1 MIFFYSCLFSLVS
14 TCSFIQSEDETIV
27 FLKDKIKCFPNDSVF
42 YNAYLNLY
50 KSENSKRDKNFYAN
64 IIRNSKLFDPKI
76 ADFDSFSF
84 YLNDINDSLKLD
96 PIKFNLKLFLTKDD
110 VPWCFIYPSKD
121 PFQIYQDIESKLKVL
136 DDRAYINKLRG
147 VDASTWAT
155 TVFKLERY
163 QNGAGIKVN
172 IKGVDYCFPNSKSLF
187 FKFGSSELRYSNN
200 TFTDH
205 GFVTYTDWYKNKQRF
220 DFLNL
225 ATDKYIKNLINNNNN
240 DLNLRS
246 FYTNFLV
253 LYNSGRNKNLHDNII
268 KNIDEI
274 IFLQNSNVSLGS
286 LGIVGLNPGSSF
298 NYRIALLLTKQKNIW
313 VFAYPVDNTPVE
325 IFQTIQNRLVNVEK
339 NDFKNSMKMQDANSW
354 SICLFKLKKDAGGG
368 IKNGINMVSFKKLKD
383 PVLIPDITSKLV
395 IDNFGVTGF
404 DSSENKLA
412 DLHFQIYIDWSEH
425 LKNNHEPLVNFL
437 INNFPN
443 NKTSLFIKTPE
454 GKQPLVLDDLIG
466 KKKLITYIEPHRNSS
481 FKNIQSIFTEFTP
494 NSKRNDQIVFI
505 TRNPLT
511 TLGETKFRNDDEYQ
525 EFKKNIYEF
534 NISVIQMEG
543 PAVESFYKIFD
554 FDEYQKPSV
563 GYHQLDYENT
573 NKLKFPIFGN

>member
-1 MIFFYSCLFSLVS
+1 MSSFYSCLFSLV
-14 TCSFIQSEDETIV
+14 CIFSFFHSEDETVV
-27 FLKDKIKCFPNDSVF
+27 FLKDKIKSSPNNSLF
-42 YNAYLNLY
+42 YSSFLNLY
-50 KSENSKRDKNFYAN
+50 NSDNSTSDKKFYSN
-64 IIRNSKLFDPKI
+64 IIKNSILFNPKNS
-76 ADFDSFSF
+76 DFDTFSF
-84 YLNDINDSLKLD
+84 YLNDVNDRLKLD
-96 PIKFNLKLFLTKDD
+96 PIKFNLKLLLTKDD
-110 VPWCFIYPSKD
+110 VPWCFIYPSEN
-121 PFQIYQDIESKLKVL
+121 PFHIFQDIESKLKVF
-136 DDRAYINKLRG
+136 DDGAYMKRLRG
-147 VDASTWAT
+147 VDASTWVT
-155 TVFKLERY
+155 TVFKLEKY
-163 QNGAGIKVN
+163 ENGACTKVN

-205 GFVTYTDWYKNKQRF
+205 GFDTYTDWYKNKQRF

-225 ATDKYIKNLINNNNN
+225 ATDKYIQNLINNST
-240 DLNLRS
+240 DFNLRS
-246 FYTNFLV
+246 FYTNFLT
-253 LYNSGRNKNLHDNII
+253 LYKSGKNKNLHDNII
-268 KNIDEI
+268 KNIDDI
-274 IFLQNSNVSLGS
+274 IFLQNTNVTLGS

-298 NYRIALLLTKQKNIW
+298 NYRVALILTKQKNIW

-339 NDFKNSMKMQDANSW
+339 NDFKNSMKLQDANSW

-383 PVLIPDITSKLV
+383 PVLIPDITSKL
-395 IDNFGVTGF
+395 ILDNFGVTGF

-425 LKNNHEPLVNFL
+425 LKNNHGPLVNFL

-454 GKQPLVLDDLIG
+454 GKQQLVLDDLIG
-466 KKKLITYIEPHRNSS
+466 KKKLITYLEPHRNSS
-481 FKNIQSIFTEFTP
+481 FKNIQSIFKEFTP
-494 NSKRNDQIVFI
+494 NSKSNDQIVFI
-505 TRNPLT
+505 TRNPIT
-511 TLGETKFRNDDEYQ
+511 TLGEMKFRNDDEYQ

-563 GYHQLDYENT
+563 GYHQLDYDNT